1 MEQKTK
7 CPTCGKAVHP
17 ELGEE
22 WAGDLYCDDG
32 CVMVKHDAY
41 ADGLRVYYEDEAA
54 ARWES
59 PNISV

>member
-1 MEQKTK
+1 MEQPNK

-41 ADGLRVYYEDEAA
+41 ADGLREYYEMLDEG
-54 ARWES
+54 RCES
-59 PNISV
+59 PNLSV